1 MTDKARLNIIARYLD
16 LIGIDHVAVPSA
28 ADSVDVACGSV
39 AFDVLHKDKELVKLI
54 DFIGDCR
61 RCRLCEG
68 RRNIVFGTGNPN
80 APVIFVG
87 EGPGVEEDRRGEPFV
102 GAAGKRLNV
111 WIKKLGLERE
121 EVYIANIVKCR
132 PPGNRTPRPD
142 EAATCLPFLE
152 RQIEIIAPKLIVT
165 LGGPA
170 LNYLL
175 GKNERITRVRG
186 TPLVYG
192 NIPLIPT
199 YHPAYILRNPQ
210 KEKEVFLDLEGIR
223 EFLNP
228 RI

>member
-1 MTDKARLNIIARYLD
+1 MTDKVRLNMIARYLD
-16 LIGIDHVAVPSA
+16 LLGIDHVAVPSA
-28 ADSVDVACGSV
+28 GEIADIPCRIVTAPI
-39 AFDVLHKDKELVKLI
+39 LQKEEELGKLI
-54 DFIGDCR
+54 EFIGDCR

-68 RRNIVFGTGNPN
+68 RRNIVFGVGIPS

-87 EGPGVEEDRRGEPFV
+87 EGPGVEEDSQGEPFV

-111 WIKKLGLERE
+111 WIKKLGLGRK

-152 RQIEIIAPKLIVT
+152 RQIEIISPKLIVT

-175 GKNERITRVRG
+175 GKNDRITRVRG
-186 TPLVYG
+186 TPFMYG
-192 NIPLIPT
+192 NVPLIPT
-199 YHPAYILRNPQ
+199 YHPAYILRNPA